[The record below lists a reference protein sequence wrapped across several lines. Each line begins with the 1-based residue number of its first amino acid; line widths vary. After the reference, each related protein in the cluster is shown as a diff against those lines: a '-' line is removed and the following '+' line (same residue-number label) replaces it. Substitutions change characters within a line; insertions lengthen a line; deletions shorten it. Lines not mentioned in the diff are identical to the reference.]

1 MTATLSEIELLALKK
16 SPLTCDELERVRRLS
31 KLQSSMSD
39 ELIERFYQNIEA
51 FREFIPDIAN
61 TFAHYQPKTTL
72 DFFCT
77 ENGIPNLQFP
87 DRNKD
92 ILYKCDDPKAL
103 CDAQVAKALEDH
115 VFTGTIYKKEQD
127 NYGQIHF
134 RYLAEAITK
143 VNKATEDE
151 KLYSAKELASIPN
164 AVIVGLGLGY
174 ILESLCSR
182 AELINI
188 VIIEP
193 DLDMFYASLHAFD
206 WSSFLKYLR
215 ENNFGINF
223 LLGQTP
229 EQLSLDLTSY
239 YEHHGRFLSAQCLC
253 LVHYAS
259 DEIRNLV
266 NTLNQDYYR
275 LHAAMGF
282 YDDHLFGTSHGL
294 YAATHHHKFLRSDV
308 ALLPQYCDLPVF
320 IIGNGPSLDKD
331 IAFLRQ
337 NQDKAL
343 IIACGTA
350 LDTLYHAGIKP
361 DFYAATERTPE
372 IAETLDAIPDKDFI
386 RSLTLLA
393 GDVIH
398 PYTQDRFEHTAIFG
412 KPDEPFYWRI
422 LSRLPIGAKIR
433 VVNVMNPIVGN
444 LGISA
449 ALSLGFEN
457 IYLFGI
463 DNGKRMN
470 TTRMHSKFSAS
481 YSTYG
486 LKDNTGNYDLSQ
498 GITLAGNFGGEVQAN
513 YIFRL
518 ANRHMELVINRA
530 KESSQQN
537 IKIYNCSDGAKI
549 TGTSALHSNEID
561 TSNFKVI
568 AKDEIMAYIHNFMSM
583 DLALSPTVA
592 KALCDTHEFDEVCAQ
607 ILEVFNQSFDSRT
620 ALVKAMERSSEKL
633 WRIYEVPKSRSL
645 AYDLEGTMQSMFIMA
660 LNALYHIK
668 NEDKAVSVAL
678 DVIKSF
684 NYFIEDAKLLFR
696 HLPDYIMGEHH
707 QFLKGKLGFDH
718 EDSPAP
724 ETSMRG
730 KLFKDPPLDPL
741 KKFIKLYA

>member
-1 MTATLSEIELLALKK
+1 MTYTLSEIELLALKK
-16 SPLTCDELERVRRLS
+16 TPLTHDEIERVRKLS
-31 KLQSSMSD
+31 KLQGSMSD
-39 ELIERFYQNIEA
+39 ELIVRFKQNIEA
-51 FREFIPDIAN
+51 FREFIPDIAK
-61 TFAHYQPKTTL
+61 TFAHYHPSTTL

-87 DRNKD
+87 DRHKE

-103 CDAQVAKALEDH
+103 CNAQVEKALDDH
-115 VFTGTIYKKEQD
+115 IFTGTVYKKETD
-127 NYGQIHF
+127 PYGQIHF
-134 RYLAEAITK
+134 RYLSEAVDKVSGAIT
-143 VNKATEDE
+143 DE
-151 KLYSAKELASIPN
+151 KLYSARELASIPN
-164 AVIVGLGLGY
+164 VIIVGLGLGY
-174 ILESLCSR
+174 VLESLCSR
-182 AELINI
+182 AEAINI
-188 VIIEP
+188 VIVEP

-206 WSSFLKYLR
+206 WSSFLNYLR

-229 EQLSLDLTSY
+229 EQLSLDLSSY

-259 DEIRNLV
+259 DEIRLLI
-266 NTLNQDYYR
+266 NTLLNDYYR

-282 YDDHLFGTSHGL
+282 FDDHLFGTSHGL

-308 ALLPQYCDLPVF
+308 ALPEKFCKLPLF

-331 IAFLRQ
+331 IAFLRK
-337 NQDKAL
+337 NQDQAL

-422 LSRLPIGAKIR
+422 FSRLKIGQKIR
-433 VVNVMNPIVGN
+433 IVNVMNPIVGN
-444 LGISA
+444 LGISS
-449 ALSLGFEN
+449 ALSLGFCN

-463 DNGKRMN
+463 DNGKPVN
-470 TTRMHSKFSAS
+470 AKRMHSQYSAT
-481 YSTYG
+481 YSSHG
-486 LKDNTGNYDLSQ
+486 VSDSDGNYDISQ
-498 GITLAGNFGGEVQAN
+498 GTTLPGNFGGEVQAN
-513 YIFRL
+513 YIYRL
-518 ANRHMELVINRA
+518 ANRHMELVIDA
-530 KESSQQN
+530 AIKSSQGKT
-537 IKIYNCSDGAKI
+537 KIYNCSGGARI
-549 TGTSALHSNEID
+549 CGTIPSHSEDLD
-561 TSNFKVI
+561 TSFFNPIDKQ
-568 AKDEIMAYIHNFMSM
+568 EILSFIHDFMSI
-583 DLALSPTVA
+583 DLNLKHIDA
-592 KALCDTHEFDEVCAQ
+592 KKLCNAAEFDHACAQ
-607 ILEVFNQSFDSRT
+607 IMEVFKQSIDSRV
-620 ALVKAMERSSEKL
+620 AMVKAMEQASERL
-633 WRIYEVPKSRSL
+633 WRIHEDLLSRSL
-645 AYDLEGTMQSMFIMA
+645 ACDLEGTMQSMFIMA

-668 NEDKAVSVAL
+668 NEDKAVATAL

-684 NYFIEDAKLLFR
+684 SYFIEDAKLLFR

-707 QFLKGKLGFDH
+707 RFLKGKLGFDH

-724 ETSMRG
+724 VTMMRG
-730 KLFKDPPLDPL
+730 KLFNNPPQDQL
-741 KKFIKLYA
+741 KKFVKRY